1 MNNLF
6 DLTGKVAI
14 VTGASSGLG
23 KQFATTLAEAGASV
37 ALLARRVANLEAFK
51 AELVGAGFDAIAVRC
66 DVNDNNSIKEAVAA
80 VKAHYGRI
88 DILVNN
94 AGVATVAPSQEHSDE
109 EWERVINTNLN
120 AVFYMSREVGKV
132 MIEQNYGK
140 IINLGSIHS
149 RVTMMGSPIAAYCAS
164 KGGVFMLTKEMAVE
178 WAPFGITVN
187 AIGPSYFPSEMTGGV
202 LQDPAVVG
210 AINARCPMGR
220 LGKPEE
226 LGGAVLY
233 FASDASS
240 FTTGQLLN
248 IDGGWTSA

>member
-1 MNNLF
+1 MNIF
-6 DLTGKVAI
+6 DLSNKVAI
-14 VTGASSGLG
+14 VTGAGSGLG
-23 KQFATTLAEAGASV
+23 RQFATALAQAGADV
-37 ALLARRVANLEAFK
+37 ALLARRVEKLEETK
-51 AELVGAGFDAIAVRC
+51 KVLDELGSNCLVVKC
-66 DVNDNNSIKEAVAA
+66 DVNNNDDIKQAVAA
-80 VKAHYGRI
+80 VKDHYGRI

-94 AGVATVAPSQEHSDE
+94 AGVATVAPSQDHTDE

-120 AVFYMSREVGKV
+120 SVFYMSREVGKV

-149 RVTMMGSPIAAYCAS
+149 RVTMQGSPIAAYCAS

-178 WAPFGITVN
+178 WAPYNITVN
-187 AIGPSYFPSEMTGGV
+187 AIGPSYFPSEMTDDHLANPDV
-202 LQDPAVVG
+202 LA

-220 LGKPEE
+220 TGKPAE
-226 LGGAVLY
+226 LDGALVY

-248 IDGGWTSA
+248 VDGGWTAT